1 MTNPNDPNNPFGGQD
16 NNPFGGGYGN
26 NSSNSNNQNP
36 ADSTGS
42 TSYGQGGYGQSGQNG
57 YGQSGSSSYG
67 QGGSSAYGQTGAD
80 QTGSTPN
87 SGYGD
92 STFGQSGQNGYGY
105 GYDQGG
111 SGYGAYGQTPGQ
123 DGYGQNSYGQAY
135 APGPGFQHPE
145 NDPNASESGRLLQ
158 PAGGPLPVVEPIPF
172 AFKRLFT
179 KNWHVYIGFTAVALI
194 AMFVLMMLFMIPLF
208 AQMAEDPYVDPVE
221 ENPIGLILVYVPILL
236 ISFLMSI
243 VLYKV
248 ALRDTRGEEPSWR
261 TLFKNIPWG
270 QAILVNIIIGLVA
283 GAAVA
288 LLVLLTVL
296 LGFIHPALMAI
307 GFILMFVAIFAAMPF
322 LGMAPLYAYDG
333 RTTAGGAL
341 KMAWED
347 VKPNFWPIL
356 GSMILI
362 SLICAAIGGFT
373 LGVGYFVAFPLQM
386 IAYVFIYRW
395 ISAHRDQP
403 AGPQHPESPSGY
415 MSMY

>member
-42 TSYGQGGYGQSGQNG
+42 TSYGQGGYGQSG
-57 YGQSGSSSYG
+57 SSSYG

-105 GYDQGG
+105 DQGG

-123 DGYGQNSYGQAY
+123 DGYGQNSYDQAY

-145 NDPNASESGRLLQ
+145 NDPNASESGRPLQ

-179 KNWHVYIGFTAVALI
+179 KNWHVYIGFT
-194 AMFVLMMLFMIPLF
+194 VLMTVGLVLSFLIFLAPMM
-208 AQMAEDPYVDPVE
+208 AQMANDPTVLDDPNYNPIV
-221 ENPIGLILVYVPILL
+221 ENPVSFILFYLVFFILAL
-236 ISFLMSI
+236 LLAI

-248 ALRDTRGEEPSWR
+248 ALRDSRGEEPSWG

-270 QAILVNIIIGLVA
+270 QAILVNILVGLVA
-283 GAAVA
+283 GVFASVLILISA
-288 LLVLLTVL
+288 LLAA
-296 LGFIHPALMAI
+296 IHPALIFI
-307 GFILMFVAIFAAMPF
+307 GVVVMLVGIFAAIPF
-322 LGMAPLYAYDG
+322 IGMVPLYVYDG
-333 RTTAGGAL
+333 RANAGGAF
-341 KMAWED
+341 KMAWGD
-347 VKPNFWPIL
+347 VKANFWPIL
-356 GSMILI
+356 GSMILVSLVCGAI
-362 SLICAAIGGFT
+362 SFFT
-373 LGVGYFVAFPLQM
+373 FGLGVFVVQPLQ
-386 IAYVFIYRW
+386 ILAYVFIYRW
-395 ISAHRDQP
+395 ISAHRDQSNQ
-403 AGPQHPESPSGY
+403 AGTQHPEPPSGY